1 VKIALAAAIDLLHS
15 VSYGV
20 LATQAAQTPGFPYAT
35 VLPFVLDERHRPVFL
50 ISALAEHTK
59 NLLADPRASLVVYTR
74 EQQNVLTGARMTL
87 IGDAERIDASDQF
100 IARYLRYQPDATD
113 YLALADFA
121 FFRFVPRRLRAIAG
135 FGAMGW
141 IEGESFEQAAWI
153 EPGQEAELMAG
164 AVVSGHIKLLGV
176 DPYGVDVA
184 RGDQRERHA
193 FPNAPV
199 APPYLRGSFAQV
211 LSR

>member
-1 VKIALAAAIDLLHS
+1 MKIALPDAVNLLHR
-15 VSYGV
+15 VSDGV
-20 LATQAAQTPGFPYAT
+20 LATHAAQMPGYPYAT

-74 EQQNVLTGARMTL
+74 EQQNVLAGARMTL
-87 IGDAERIDASDQF
+87 IGDADRINASDQF
-100 IARYLRYQPDATD
+100 SARYLRYLPDAAD

-121 FFRFVPRRLRAIAG
+121 FFRFVPRRLRVIAG

-141 IEGESFEQAAWI
+141 MEGESFEQAAWI

-164 AVVSGHIKLLGV
+164 AVFPGHIKLLGV

-184 RGDQRERHA
+184 RGDQHERHA
-193 FPNAPV
+193 FPNPPV
-199 APPYLRGSFAQV
+199 APQDLPGSLAQV